1 MEPDF
6 WTDSNK
12 ASKLLRE
19 NSALEKEIKSWEDL
33 ENIKEDTKIII
44 EFADSQ
50 EISLTE
56 AENELIKYRNKINE
70 IEVKLTLSNNH
81 DKQSAIM
88 TIHPGAGGTESQDW
102 AEMLYRMY
110 DRWIEK
116 KILKNQF
123 LIFNLETKLA

>member
-6 WTDSNK
+6 WIDNNK

-50 EISLTE
+50 ENSLTE
-56 AENELIKYRNKINE
+56 AENELIKYRNKINR
-70 IEVKLTLSNNH
+70 N
-81 DKQSAIM
+81 
-88 TIHPGAGGTESQDW
+88 
-102 AEMLYRMY
+102 YRVS
-110 DRWIEK
+110 RK
-116 KILKNQF
+116 KGL
-123 LIFNLETKLA
+123 

>member
-1 MEPDF
+1 MKPDF

-12 ASKLLRE
+12 ASKLLKE
-19 NSALEKEIKSWEDL
+19 TSALEKEIKSWEDL
-33 ENIKEDTKIII
+33 ENIKDDTKIII

-70 IEVKLTLSNNH
+70 TELRLTLSNNH

-88 TIHPGAGGTESQDW
+88 TIHPGAGAQV
-102 AEMLYRMY
+102 
-110 DRWIEK
+110 
-116 KILKNQF
+116 
-123 LIFNLETKLA
+123 

>member
-6 WTDSNK
+6 WIDSNK
-12 ASKLLRE
+12 ASKLLRQ

-44 EFADSQ
+44 EFADMQ

-56 AENELIKYRNKINE
+56 AENELLKYRNKINE

-81 DKQSAIM
+81 DK
-88 TIHPGAGGTESQDW
+88 
-102 AEMLYRMY
+102 
-110 DRWIEK
+110 
-116 KILKNQF
+116 
-123 LIFNLETKLA
+123 